1 MMTLCSLEGLKIV
14 VYGKDKERS
23 FVSAY
28 QLDLEKALKMLLL
41 LHLRCCRVLQSY
53 E

>member
-1 MMTLCSLEGLKIV
+1 MKYNLKNV
-14 VYGKDKERS
+14 NAD
-23 FVSAY
+23 